1 MRSILVL
8 VSVLAACSS
17 PVPANDGGAGGGTAG
32 GETGGG
38 TAGGGTGGG
47 TTGGGTGGG
56 GATCLPDGGV
66 TRVCSATNPLA
77 IVNQDSCGG
86 RTLVGNCA
94 STAPCTV
101 LADAGVGCVCPLGSN
116 PQLKCHT
123 AGAVSGPAETT
134 LGLVNSC
141 GMLLPEVVQ
150 TCLIG
155 ERCWYTFNAD
165 AGINP
170 TANEFCA
177 SSMDPSQRMSA
188 FYPLACDDD
197 LYMAATTSL
206 EMDCRCNRAN
216 TLMQECR
223 PGSDA
228 WTAGLRRGVGP
239 NAYGINLAKWGGGF
253 IHQGE
258 LYAVVHYTNPNVA
271 TLKPGAI
278 YAFNLTNG
286 NRRVVSGSYLDPTSG
301 RVDVGSGYTP
311 QGEALP
317 FLVDAKLGTD
327 GKIYTMGS
335 DTLNN
340 VEITRVDPQTG
351 ARTLVW
357 RRQSLAEASTP
368 SYPYGQCF
376 DGRVSTSYASGF
388 LPVQPDERA
397 FALATDGSFFVG
409 WKADGVGVMR
419 ISADGTTCTHVSR
432 WASNN
437 TTQPL
442 PNIGTGLTPQYGT
455 ISGLLHRGGVVYAF
469 TNSTL
474 LAINDTTGN
483 RTAFSTI
490 STIGGIGETNFFVDE
505 NRQLLFAC
513 GTSAARKCSVHSLAN
528 GNTAQGL
535 FSIGV
540 TQPVLPG
547 KYSQLQGAK
556 GALDNNNYNGYGAV
570 ALDPTNPNVLYFVIL
585 AGLVRYE
592 IDTGNSYIMS
602 M

>member
-1 MRSILVL
+1 M
-8 VSVLAACSS
+8 
-17 PVPANDGGAGGGTAG
+17 
-32 GETGGG
+32 
-38 TAGGGTGGG
+38 
-47 TTGGGTGGG
+47 
-56 GATCLPDGGV
+56 PDGGV
-66 TRVCSATNPLA
+66 ARVCSATNPLA

-94 STAPCTV
+94 STSPCTV
-101 LADAGVGCVCPLGSN
+101 LADAGVGCVCPLGPN
-116 PQLKCHT
+116 PRLKCHT
-123 AGAVSGPAETT
+123 AGAVSGPLETT

-150 TCLIG
+150 RCLIG
-155 ERCWYTFNAD
+155 ERCWYTFLAD
-165 AGINP
+165 GGVDP

-177 SSMDPSQRMSA
+177 ASIDSSQSMSP
-188 FYPLACDDD
+188 FYALACDDNI
-197 LYMAATTSL
+197 YMAATTGL
-206 EMDCRCNRAN
+206 IMDCRCNRSNAA
-216 TLMQECR
+216 MQECR
-223 PGSDA
+223 PAADA
-228 WTAGLRRGVGP
+228 WTAGLRRGTGP
-239 NAYGINLAKWGGGF
+239 NTQPINLAKWGGGF

-258 LYAVVHYTNPNVA
+258 LYAAVHYTGGNVA
-271 TLKPGAI
+271 TIKPGAI
-278 YAFNLTNG
+278 YAFTLSNG
-286 NRRVVSGSYLDPTSG
+286 NRRVVSGSYVDPVNG
-301 RVDVGSGYTP
+301 RVDVGSGYTL

-327 GKIYTMGS
+327 GKIYAMGS

-357 RRQSLAEASTP
+357 RRQSLAEASITNF
-368 SYPYGQCF
+368 PYGQCF
-376 DGRVSTSYASGF
+376 DGRASTSYAGGF
-388 LPVQPDERA
+388 LPVQPEERA
-397 FALATDGSFFVG
+397 FALATDGSFFIG

-455 ISGLLHRGGVVYAF
+455 ISGMLHRNGVIYAQ
-469 TNSTL
+469 TQDTL
-474 LAINDTTGN
+474 LAINDTNGN

-505 NRQLLFAC
+505 TRQIFFAC
-513 GTSAARKCSVHSLAN
+513 GTVASRKCSVHSLAN
-528 GNTAQGL
+528 GNIAQGL

-547 KYSQLQGAK
+547 KYPLLQGAK

-570 ALDPTNPNVLYFVIL
+570 ALDPMNPNILYFVIL
-585 AGLVRYE
+585 SGLVRYE